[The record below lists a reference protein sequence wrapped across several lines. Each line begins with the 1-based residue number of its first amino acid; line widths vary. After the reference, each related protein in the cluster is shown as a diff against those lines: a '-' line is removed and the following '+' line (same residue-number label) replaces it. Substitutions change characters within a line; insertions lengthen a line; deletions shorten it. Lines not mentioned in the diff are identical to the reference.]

1 MADVKNFVSHQN
13 KTGVAVIP
21 NTTAKNCT
29 EFHLRVIGQTEGYKV
44 EVIGRNQG
52 EGGYRENP
60 GADGEN
66 ERPENTGILIS
77 VGAVDY
83 FVITP
88 TNLSNT
94 YQVDITG
101 S

>member
-13 KTGVAVIP
+13 LTGERVLP
-21 NTTAKNCT
+21 NTTGKNCT
-29 EFHLRVIGQTEGYKV
+29 EFHLRFKGDTGDITV
-44 EVIGRNQG
+44 EVVGRG
-52 EGGYRENP
+52 LDKDADRENP

-66 ERPENTGILIS
+66 IVSAGTGILIS